1 MHGLIAAGVAGAA
14 LSLAGHLPGPPCRW
28 AAHGLALILMAAMAL
43 GLGSGALLLAGAT
56 ALGLACCWSALTSAP
71 TAAVDLAVMA
81 ASTAVVALNPHTMP
95 AMPAMPLSPGLF
107 LLPVS
112 CWAMARAAVFLWTRL
127 RTIQDDGNASAAPV
141 RCTWALLARE
151 AGGLAMLV
159 SMAAMV
165 AVAA

>member
-1 MHGLIAAGVAGAA
+1 MHGLTVTGVAGAA
-14 LSLAGHLPGPPCRW
+14 LSLAGHLPGPPRRW

-43 GLGSGALLLAGAT
+43 GVASGALLLAGA
-56 ALGLACCWSALTSAP
+56 AVLVVACCWSAPASAP

-81 ASTAVVALNPHTMP
+81 ASTAAVALNPHTMH
-95 AMPAMPLSPGLF
+95 AMPGMPVSPGLF

-112 CWAMARAAVFLWTRL
+112 CWATARAAVFLWTRL
-127 RTIQDDGNASAAPV
+127 RTIQDEGNASAPPV
-141 RCTWALLARE
+141 RRTWALLARE